1 MLRWPLSG
9 VKYITIYVTGSSE
22 KFNICS
28 FSGGLMGQMS
38 PRDLLRIGGL
48 KVTVAAEW
56 MGMNR
61 STLSAKLNGHRDFTP
76 LELEKLNKVLEE
88 TGAYARA
95 LRQSVRRAEE

>member
-1 MLRWPLSG
+1 
-9 VKYITIYVTGSSE
+9 
-22 KFNICS
+22 
-28 FSGGLMGQMS
+28 MGQMS

-76 LELEKLNKVLEE
+76 SELEKLNKVLEE